1 MSRHIFTGFGFGPI
15 QSGLFVKEAYDSGNF
30 SRIVVAEID
39 QALVDAVRKNNGCYY
54 VNVAGSDEVRVEKI
68 EGVELYN
75 PNVEQDLAGL
85 KDALAESTEIATSLP
100 SVRFYET
107 GQNSIASLLA
117 EAINSGKAEHKLIY
131 TAENNNHAAE
141 ILEEAVKN
149 TRCMFD
155 PAKVQFVNT
164 VIGKMSQVVTDPELI
179 EAKGLVRIAEGIDR
193 AFLVEQFNHILAT
206 KCRLEGF
213 APGIE
218 VFVEKQDLLPFEEA
232 KLYGHNAIHALIAYL
247 SALRGYDKMTEAGG
261 DEAIMSIARRAFID
275 ESGAALIHKYGT
287 EVDGLFTE
295 PGYKAFAEDLLERMT
310 NPYLDDAVDRA
321 GRDPV
326 RKLGCSDRIYGTMRV
341 CLSQG
346 VEPVNMAAG
355 AAAGIAALIKGAD
368 NDSPVADF
376 AGRDW
381 KSLGPDDIK
390 TVLLKIWGAENEAK
404 AADLEKL
411 AKLTYEAIG
420 RLVKEF

>member
-39 QALVDAVRKNNGCYY
+39 QTLVDAVRKNNGCYY
-54 VNVAGSDEVRVEKI
+54 VNVAGSDGVRVEKI

-85 KDALAESTEIATSLP
+85 KDALAVSTEIATSLP

-107 GQNSIASLLA
+107 GQNSIAGLLS
-117 EAINSGKAEHKLIY
+117 EAISSDKAGHKLIY

-141 ILEEAVKN
+141 ILEEAVKK
-149 TRCMFD
+149 TGCDFD

-213 APGIE
+213 TPGIE
-218 VFVEKQDLLPFEEA
+218 VFVEKEDLLPFEEA

-247 SALRGYDKMTEAGG
+247 SALRGYEKMTEAGG
-261 DEAIMSIARRAFID
+261 DEAIMSIAGKAFID
-275 ESGAALIHKYGT
+275 ESGAALIRKYGA
-287 EVDGLFTE
+287 EVDELFTE
-295 PGYKAFAEDLLERMT
+295 TGYKAFAEDLLKRMT
-310 NPYLDDAVDRA
+310 NPYLDDAVERA

-368 NDSPVADF
+368 DDSPVADF

-381 KSLGPDDIK
+381 KSLGPEDIK
-390 TVLLKIWGAENEAK
+390 TVLLKIWGAESENEA
-404 AADLEKL
+404 AELEKL
-411 AKLTYEAIG
+411 TQLTYQATGTIA
-420 RLVKEF
+420 KNF